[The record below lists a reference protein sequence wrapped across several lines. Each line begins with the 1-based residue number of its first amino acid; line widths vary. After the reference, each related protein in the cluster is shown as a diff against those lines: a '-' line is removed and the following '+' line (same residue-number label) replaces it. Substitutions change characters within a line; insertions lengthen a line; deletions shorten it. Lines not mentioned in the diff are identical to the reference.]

1 MENINIVDYIP
12 KGKKNAVTRA
22 QLRIAT
28 GLSDRKVRDAIADAR
43 RHTPIINDQSGRGY
57 YIPTA
62 EELPEA
68 HKCLEQEKRRAK
80 SIFWSLKALKAFAE
94 GRTDG

>member
-12 KGKKNAVTRA
+12 RGKKNAVTRV
-22 QLRIAT
+22 QLCIAT
-28 GLSDRKVRDAIADAR
+28 GLSDRRIRDAIADAR
-43 RHTPIINDQSGRGY
+43 RKVPIINDQSGRGY

-68 HKCLEQEKRRAK
+68 RSFLEQEKSRAK
-80 SIFWSLKALKAFAE
+80 SIFSSMKALKAFVE
-94 GRTDG
+94 GCTNG